1 MEVIDYKEAKISPYT
16 ARIVYFGAIYASGV
30 TGLKKIVANMRSD
43 QELYVATVGMADPEG
58 KVYIDT
64 IRKALKEQI
73 PPQLYDENKI
83 FRLRGAIDYS
93 SLDFK
98 HRMVKSMLH
107 SKMSKMPEEELSTV
121 VNYVKYNTL
130 KPL

>member
-1 MEVIDYKEAKISPYT
+1 
-16 ARIVYFGAIYASGV
+16 
-30 TGLKKIVANMRSD
+30 MRSD
-43 QELYVATVGMADPEG
+43 QELYVATVGIADPEY
-58 KVYIDT
+58 KVYIDS

-98 HRMVKSMLH
+98 HRMVKSMIH